1 MGAYLTFLNIVL
13 LFILPIPLYAQN
25 WQPFLP
31 SDKPST
37 QTFQYDLESKK
48 KVSDTITRVWVK
60 AEAKEQTGKKGAS
73 PVARAY
79 YLIEANC
86 QERTYRVLSTAEYAA
101 DGRLLSS
108 SNEGDRPWYHIV
120 PESMAFY
127 LHKAICQ
134 K

>member
-1 MGAYLTFLNIVL
+1 MPAYG
-13 LFILPIPLYAQN
+13 QN
-25 WQPFLP
+25 WQPFVP

-37 QTFQYDLESKK
+37 QTLQYDQDSKRK
-48 KVSDTITRVWVK
+48 ISDTITRVWVK
-60 AEAKEQTGKKGAS
+60 AEAKEQAGKKGAS

-79 YLIEANC
+79 YLIETNC

-108 SNEGDRPWYHIV
+108 SNESDAQWHHIV
-120 PESMAFY
+120 PESMVSY